1 MARKPT
7 IKTCPYQNNPAEY
20 PFGLIQV
27 RRWSRFLASETAPI
41 GSVRPHCRLEAR
53 VGPCPSNQS
62 AAGKN
67 RDLAKAAAAAV
78 AVLAGVVQGGMD
90 LHLGHSDG
98 AWGAHRAPSA
108 RASGLLMHVPD
119 NRGPDTSTFFT
130 TSPPVLCHSSKHVCT
145 PRHLALHGF
154 TNSRGVRLPGTPHP
168 LNQCRRGLGYQV
180 LPPFLNKGFRL
191 AGAPPFLQKRNQATR

>member
-119 NRGPDTSTFFT
+119 NRGPT
-130 TSPPVLCHSSKHVCT
+130 TAAPSPSARRAAGTTDGCRAQLQMSPV
-145 PRHLALHGF
+145 
-154 TNSRGVRLPGTPHP
+154 PGT
-168 LNQCRRGLGYQV
+168 YQSCV
-180 LPPFLNKGFRL
+180 
-191 AGAPPFLQKRNQATR
+191 AGAEKLRTGRPRGTCARRRAAAAELKAELRSA